1 MGYIFLKLTVYV
13 SEPVCDHSG
22 LCYPLHEYSTTIC
35 GLPYWPISHYSES
48 TTNIIVGLCPH
59 FVHWH
64 LWIFLH
70 SQCFNHKQ
78 MFLREPFLESLI
90 LAWPPPSNRLKGTI
104 SSWWECLCSVTSVFG
119 NLSGQYPDTEG
130 LGLIKPKDAV
140 PGNSWVMMKCK
151 WDRSCSPISSC
162 ELPGFGTSSACNQL
176 LICRSIWAPSLVWG
190 WLPSQRGFAALTF
203 LVLRV

>member
-22 LCYPLHEYSTTIC
+22 LCYPLHEYSTTIY

-59 FVHWH
+59 FIHWH

-70 SQCFNHKQ
+70 SQCFDHKQ
-78 MFLREPFLESLI
+78 MFLREPYLESLL
-90 LAWPPPSNRLKGTI
+90 LAWPPPSNRLKGTM
-104 SSWWECLCSVTSVFG
+104 SSWQECLCSVNSVFG

-130 LGLIKPKDAV
+130 LGLINQHILISPRMQYQGIPESWWNANEIYPVHLLVAV
-140 PGNSWVMMKCK
+140 SSQVLEPVQ
-151 WDRSCSPISSC
+151 PVISRWFAGVA
-162 ELPGFGTSSACNQL
+162 ELQ
-176 LICRSIWAPSLVWG
+176 V
-190 WLPSQRGFAALTF
+190 
-203 LVLRV
+203 